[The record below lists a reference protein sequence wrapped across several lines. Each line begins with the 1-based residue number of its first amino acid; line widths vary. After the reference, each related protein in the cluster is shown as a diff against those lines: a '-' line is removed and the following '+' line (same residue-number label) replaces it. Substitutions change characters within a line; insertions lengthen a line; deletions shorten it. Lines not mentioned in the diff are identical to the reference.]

1 MKMTGHDLLLT
12 SLSWALLQVREHS
25 FLEAGWAGGI
35 QRRVIDFFACPKREG
50 QHKFDT
56 TKRWVTLNFTA
67 SQGRVTFFNT
77 KYKGRAGR
85 FTFTLIGIPLAQPP
99 F

>member
-12 SLSWALLQVREHS
+12 SFSWAVLQVREYS
-25 FLEAGWAGGI
+25 FLEGGWAGGI
-35 QRRVIDFFACPKREG
+35 QGRVINFFACSKREG

-56 TKRWVTLNFTA
+56 TKRFTINFTA

-77 KYKGRAGR
+77 KY
-85 FTFTLIGIPLAQPP
+85 
-99 F
+99 